1 MVKAYSTTD
10 IGRKRT
16 TNQDYVFASTE
27 QVGKL
32 PNLFLVADGM
42 GGHNAGDFASRY
54 AAEIMVQEI
63 RRSEE
68 DQIASIL
75 RHAIEAAN
83 AMIRLKASEDSAM
96 LGMGTTLVAAS
107 IKGKLMEVANVGD
120 SRLYVAEDT
129 LHQITRDH
137 SLVEEMVRMGW
148 VSSPMAYSLPLGQ
161 LKPFMVPSG
170 LSVSRVTRQPFGQR
184 IQVIVLSIIIRPPFR
199 FFQFRWL
206 CSDRLPFQAFFSG

>member
-32 PNLFLVADGM
+32 PHLFLVADGM

-107 IKGKLMEVANVGD
+107 IKGKRMEVANVGD

-137 SLVEEMVRMGW
+137 S
-148 VSSPMAYSLPLGQ
+148 
-161 LKPFMVPSG
+161 
-170 LSVSRVTRQPFGQR
+170 
-184 IQVIVLSIIIRPPFR
+184 
-199 FFQFRWL
+199 RWRKW
-206 CSDRLPFQAFFSG
+206 CAWEA

>member
-83 AMIRLKASEDSAM
+83 AMIRLKA
-96 LGMGTTLVAAS
+96 
-107 IKGKLMEVANVGD
+107 
-120 SRLYVAEDT
+120 
-129 LHQITRDH
+129 
-137 SLVEEMVRMGW
+137 
-148 VSSPMAYSLPLGQ
+148 
-161 LKPFMVPSG
+161 
-170 LSVSRVTRQPFGQR
+170 
-184 IQVIVLSIIIRPPFR
+184 
-199 FFQFRWL
+199 FF
-206 CSDRLPFQAFFSG
+206 